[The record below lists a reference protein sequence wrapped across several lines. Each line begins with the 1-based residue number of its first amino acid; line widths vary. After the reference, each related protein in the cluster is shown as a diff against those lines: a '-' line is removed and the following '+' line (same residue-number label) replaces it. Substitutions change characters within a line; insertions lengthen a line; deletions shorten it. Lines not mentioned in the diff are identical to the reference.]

1 MIAMEHQEEIPC
13 ASCQSWNGKEKKFSC
28 NPNHCKGLSEWMHE
42 HNSKLSAMEQILLR
56 RPETVVQ
63 YIV

>member
-1 MIAMEHQEEIPC
+1 MISMEHQEEIPC

-42 HNSKLSAMEQILLR
+42 HNSKLSAMEQIIFR
-56 RPETVVQ
+56 RPDTAIQ